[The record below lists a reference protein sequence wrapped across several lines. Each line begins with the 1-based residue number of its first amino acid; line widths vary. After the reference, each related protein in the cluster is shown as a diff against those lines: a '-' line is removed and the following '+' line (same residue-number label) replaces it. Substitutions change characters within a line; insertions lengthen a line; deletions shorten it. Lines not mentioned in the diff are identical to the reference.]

1 MLLRLFALLALLQA
15 AACMPDDW
23 LRGRDGG
30 CQILVSN
37 RHGEGG
43 MMGSGYAPCDGS
55 FAFCTEQPTPVGE
68 NSWRIPV
75 SAQHSGWFVTAE
87 TGEISGG
94 GEASEGCPEFR
105 WHMGG
110 ATDDVVWTAPGP
122 GVYRIEAAFADV
134 MGVVSYY
141 GHDLAVAAAGGN
153 TSAPLA

>member
-1 MLLRLFALLALLQA
+1 MPQAGTDAAELFDEESGRWATLPHPMAQPRASAQLVSLPASALLQA

-94 GEASEGCPEFR
+94 GEATEGCLR
-105 WHMGG
+105 
-110 ATDDVVWTAPGP
+110 
-122 GVYRIEAAFADV
+122 
-134 MGVVSYY
+134 
-141 GHDLAVAAAGGN
+141 
-153 TSAPLA
+153 